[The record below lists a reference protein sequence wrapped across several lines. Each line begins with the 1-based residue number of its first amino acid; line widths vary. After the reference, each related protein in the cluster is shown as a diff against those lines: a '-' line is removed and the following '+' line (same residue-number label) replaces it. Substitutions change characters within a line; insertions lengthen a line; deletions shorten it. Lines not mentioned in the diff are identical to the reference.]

1 MGYRSVLQSFIGR
14 LLRVKT
20 VDVSG
25 QNENQ
30 DVPGKLS
37 RCLSTLDLVSLGV
50 GSCMGTGMYVVSG
63 LVARE
68 MAGPGVII
76 SFMIAAIASILSGVC
91 YAEFGVRVPKTT
103 GSAYMYSYVT
113 VGEFCAFVIGWNL
126 ILEYLIGTAA
136 GASALSSCFDSLFQ
150 HTYSN
155 FMMDNV
161 GGFGIHNKTYPDIL
175 AMIIAIVMTLI
186 IAAGVQ
192 KSILFNNV
200 LNIINV
206 AAWVFFIVAGLFF
219 ANGENWRENGFFPY
233 GFSGVLTGAAT
244 CFYAFIGFDI
254 IATTGEEAK
263 DPSRSIPIAII
274 VSLVICLIGYVTV
287 SMVLTLAV
295 PYYRINPESP
305 LMDMF
310 VMNHAV
316 DGKYLVAIG
325 AVAGLTVS
333 LLGSIFPMPR
343 VIYAMSMDGLLF
355 RFLSNINIRTQT
367 PAVATVISG
376 FLAALMALLVN
387 LGDLI
392 EMMSIGTLLAY
403 TLVSMSVLIL
413 RYQPYIDIKMSVN
426 TTFEYETFDNDEIEQ
441 AKAEVNTGR
450 YHKDTTVN
458 EDGSVSLL
466 SSKDTLATD
475 SSKGKQSY
483 GAVDKEEDQNDDFKS
498 YSNTDLNLSKL
509 RERMYNIYTEIRRI
523 LGFSSE
529 NKLPTAVSGRTVT
542 YSTLCL
548 FSLIF
553 ILCSLAIY
561 GQRDRSRWWV
571 KILIVIFISLISIC
585 ILNIVRQP
593 QNPDKLKFMAPAV
606 PLLPIA
612 AMFINIYLMLN
623 LSTLTWIRFG
633 IWMAIGLIIYFGYG
647 IRNSN
652 IEPRCV
658 DITTRSKDGK
668 EAIVM
673 GTKTPE
679 VATSASV
686 IPAHARKMADS
697 SYSEPSSMS
706 SDGEP

>member
-1 MGYRSVLQSFIGR
+1 MGFRSVFQSFIGR
-14 LLRVKT
+14 LLRVKS

-25 QNENQ
+25 NDKQE
-30 DVPGKLS
+30 VPGKLS

-76 SFMIAAIASILSGVC
+76 SFMIAALASILSGVC

-150 HTYSN
+150 HSYSN

-161 GGFGIHNKTYPDIL
+161 GGFGIHNKTYPDVL
-175 AMIIAIVMTLI
+175 AMLIAIIMTLV

-206 AAWVFFIVAGLFF
+206 AAWVFIIVAGLFF

-316 DGKYLVAIG
+316 NGKYLVAIG

-343 VIYAMSMDGLLF
+343 VIYAMSTDGLLF
-355 RFLSNINIRTQT
+355 RFLSNINVRTQT
-367 PAVATVISG
+367 PAVATIISG
-376 FLAALMALLVN
+376 LLAAIMALLVK

-413 RYQPYIDIKMSVN
+413 RYQPYTDIKMSIN
-426 TTFEYETFDNDEIEQ
+426 TTFEYETFDNDEIEE
-441 AKAEVNTGR
+441 AKAEVNGASQHQQT
-450 YHKDTTVN
+450 KVN

-466 SSKDTLATD
+466 KNTSSSVNEAPK
-475 SSKGKQSY
+475 SKQSY
-483 GAVDKEEDQNDDFKS
+483 GAVEQENQDDGFKS
-498 YSNTDLNLSKL
+498 YSDKDLTLSRL
-509 RERMYNIYTEIRRI
+509 RERMYNLYSEIRRI
-523 LGFSSE
+523 LGFSAD
-529 NKLPTAVSGRTVT
+529 NKLPSAASGRSVT

-548 FSLIF
+548 FALIF

-561 GQRDRSRWWV
+561 GQRDHSRWWV
-571 KILIVIFISLISIC
+571 KILIIIFIALIVAC

-633 IWMAIGLIIYFGYG
+633 VWMAIGLIIYFGYG

-658 DITTRSKDGK
+658 NITSRSSDGK
-668 EAIVM
+668 DAILM
-673 GTKTPE
+673 GTKTPD
-679 VATSASV
+679 VATSASI

-697 SYSEPSSMS
+697 SYSEPSSVS
-706 SDGEP
+706 SDGEQ